1 MRDTQNNNQSTDP
14 FMQVPNAIIAVAAEV
29 CLALVVCATLLFIH
43 ARKLKSLVRRQ
54 QEKLLELLKDT
65 KTPAPDHSSSAP
77 TQNYKSYLNLEL
89 DATSRQFTSLSDD
102 GDITQEQPADSPL
115 LLQILA
121 LRYAFLRAEELGTTE
136 VIGSPEYWSIFE
148 QALSP
153 LLKQGGDSG
162 EPNPESDAE
171 LEAARKRIEN
181 LEKFKKL
188 FFDMEKQW
196 NEAKIKANDYYMQ
209 LMALSEGVSDRESFT
224 TVLESYNNVYDNIN
238 QQFIDLSQPQP
249 GKTIHITR
257 QDPRAAEE
265 IIKLR
270 NVAADQHRIINQLQ
284 RKLIEAKTAED
295 KELVIQELQ
304 QQLQRQTRFVQES
317 ETCVQLLEDEL
328 SKVHTELSNMEKE
341 LGASHTL
348 SEENLRM
355 KTTLQSFTLESKDLM
370 QNIDSLE
377 KENNQ
382 LKQGQ
387 SSAPAVTATNEDH
400 DFKKIQSEYIQLQQQ
415 YAELEE
421 KYLELKLGG

>member
-1 MRDTQNNNQSTDP
+1 
-14 FMQVPNAIIAVAAEV
+14 MQVPNAIIAVAAEV
-29 CLALVVCATLLFIH
+29 CLALAVGTTLLFIH

-54 QEKLLELLKDT
+54 QEKLIELLQDSKPPVAAASQT
-65 KTPAPDHSSSAP
+65 QAP
-77 TQNYKSYLNLEL
+77 TQTYKNYLNAEL
-89 DATSRQFTSLSDD
+89 DATARQFTSLSES
-102 GDITQEQPADSPL
+102 GDITLEQSADSPQ

-136 VIGSPEYWSIFE
+136 EIGTPEYWNIFE
-148 QALSP
+148 QTLSP
-153 LLKQGGDSG
+153 LLKHGQSHGDD
-162 EPNPESDAE
+162 NPELAAE
-171 LEAARKRIEN
+171 LETARKRIEN
-181 LEKFKKL
+181 LEKFKRL

-209 LMALSEGVSDRESFT
+209 LMALSDSLSLNERENFT

-257 QDPRAAEE
+257 QDPRAADE

-328 SKVHTELSNMEKE
+328 SKVHQELSNIEKE
-341 LGASHTL
+341 LDASQNL

-355 KTTLQSFTLESKDLM
+355 RTTLQSFTLESKDLI

-377 KENNQ
+377 KENSK
-382 LKQGQ
+382 LKQHQ
-387 SSAPAVTATNEDH
+387 EHAEPTQAQPTAGATEL
-400 DFKKIQSEYIQLQQQ
+400 KKVQTEYLQLQQQ

-421 KYLELKLGG
+421 KYLELKLGS